1 MRLRLILLSF
11 LLLVLPTRVLRAE
24 ALAPAAQS
32 GSCLRAAVDALRAG
46 QDGLILYRIVFI
58 NRCDAPRS
66 FVWCAESPAAQVPA
80 AVACPQAAGGRGFG
94 TELRYAIQ
102 YRKEFQWSLPPGAR
116 VRFHDCPAGEVPGA
130 DFACAAPAASRR

>member
-11 LLLVLPTRVLRAE
+11 LLLALPARAVRAE
-24 ALAPAAQS
+24 ALAPALQS
-32 GSCLRAAVDALRAG
+32 GSCLRATVDALRSG
-46 QDGLILYRIVFI
+46 SDGLVLYRIVFV

-66 FVWCAESPAAQVPA
+66 FVWCAEAPATRVPA

-102 YRKEFQWSLPPGAR
+102 FRKEFQWNLPPGAR
-116 VRFHDCPAGEVPGA
+116 VRFHDCPANEIPGA
-130 DFACAAPAASRR
+130 DFACAAPATARR